1 MYICIIMYTQNALYD
16 YIFYID
22 SILDILK
29 YICIYIYIHHIY
41 HTCYYIYTMYT
52 VSIYRILIYN
62 YTIYHYM

>member
-29 YICIYIYIHHIY
+29 YICIYIY
-41 HTCYYIYTMYT
+41 TIYTT
-52 VSIYRILIYN
+52 HA
-62 YTIYHYM
+62 TIYTLCIL

>member
-29 YICIYIYIHHIY
+29 YICIYIYTPYIPHMLLYIHY
-41 HTCYYIYTMYT
+41 VYCKYIPY
-52 VSIYRILIYN
+52 INI
-62 YTIYHYM
+62 

>member
-29 YICIYIYIHHIY
+29 YMYIYIYTPYIPHMLLYIHY
-41 HTCYYIYTMYT
+41 VYT
-52 VSIYRILIYN
+52 VY
-62 YTIYHYM
+62 